1 MRYFQSLPLSKGFDL
16 LVVFLP
22 ELSLLIRASCKAVGC
37 GKEAGYVGG
46 NTHKRIQIT
55 NRGKLK
61 ALKREIA
68 GDTPSA
74 LLGRQTAVQE
84 KMTATTELPPEI
96 TVIPQAYLLIGVS
109 VGVIFL
115 CLSFLLWRQ
124 SSSSKGSKVSAQLTP
139 KLVIEETPLEEVED
153 DGTKKVTILFGTQ
166 TGTAEGFAKV
176 SVLYTNSYYLMR
188 VGLFPFLTR
197 SNLPS

>member
-1 MRYFQSLPLSKGFDL
+1 
-16 LVVFLP
+16 
-22 ELSLLIRASCKAVGC
+22 
-37 GKEAGYVGG
+37 
-46 NTHKRIQIT
+46 
-55 NRGKLK
+55 
-61 ALKREIA
+61 
-68 GDTPSA
+68 
-74 LLGRQTAVQE
+74 
-84 KMTATTELPPEI
+84 MTATTELPPEI

-139 KLVIEETPLEEVED
+139 KQVIEETPLEEVED

-176 SVLYTNSYYLMR
+176 SVLYTNSL
-188 VGLFPFLTR
+188 PDLTCQAR
-197 SNLPS
+197 CHLEAAVILLEDEAADYITMITSLL